1 MSNLV
6 EGSFAHFV
14 RVCNSKSWDGTSIF
28 ELNKNEDEFIRS
40 GLTDPDF
47 TFIGNE
53 GNTFAFGHMAADKR
67 WRKGGSKAPTSYDYN
82 KNTGIGFVGTNNHN
96 QKFLVISPMKLIH
109 MSDDSISSKLVD
121 FSTANPTRTAL
132 AGRTADIN
140 GSAEVNIIFSLES
153 PNNENHDMISLD
165 NLNLDFTII
174 GDYYQH
180 NSTNIKLNRFAL
192 DKCLKNYRFGVKYN
206 PV

>member
-1 MSNLV
+1 
-6 EGSFAHFV
+6 
-14 RVCNSKSWDGTSIF
+14 
-28 ELNKNEDEFIRS
+28 
-40 GLTDPDF
+40 
-47 TFIGNE
+47 
-53 GNTFAFGHMAADKR
+53 
-67 WRKGGSKAPTSYDYN
+67 DYI

-140 GSAEVNIIFSLES
+140 GSAEVNIIFSRES

-165 NLNLDFTII
+165 NLNLDFTTI

>member
-1 MSNLV
+1 MN
-6 EGSFAHFV
+6 SFVH
-14 RVCNSKSWDGTSIF
+14 R
-28 ELNKNEDEFIRS
+28 
-40 GLTDPDF
+40 LTDPDF

-67 WRKGGSKAPTSYDYN
+67 WRKGGSKAPTSYDYI

-109 MSDDSISSKLVD
+109 MSDDSIKWIPKPPKLEQESIDPGVD

-180 NSTNIKLNRFAL
+180 NSTNIMN
-192 DKCLKNYRFGVKYN
+192 
-206 PV
+206 